1 VKRKSRRVTRDE
13 PQLAYCDGGGTVYE
27 FPGLEPA
34 FRVGRRFVH
43 ADPKDLIRLP
53 YGSVIF
59 SLPQRSPVYYNRRRK
74 SFHLLK
80 DPPGTGAVFA
90 ASSFLSS
97 GYLRTHLPAY
107 LTGED
112 APQLPLWAYCGL
124 VVMNGEFYAP
134 AFRIDDDPRSDP
146 ILHRN
151 ERALKKEIRAALRAL
166 PGNRLVRQLAFC
178 STEYRCLCARNFFLG
193 RHEAPVPT
201 SPSCNARCLGCL
213 SLQGQSGFC
222 ASHARIAFKPS
233 AVEISELILRHV
245 GRTREAVASF
255 GQGCEGEPLLRARE
269 IARAIRMVRAKTDRG
284 TITMNTN
291 GSVPEALRRLIDAGL
306 DSVRIS
312 LNSPTE
318 QYYNRYHRPAG
329 YTFEKVKKS
338 LEIALS
344 SGIFVSVNLF
354 FLPGFT
360 DMESEVRSLFKFL
373 KTFPVHMVQTRNLN
387 MDPDVYLEGVGF
399 QESEPLG
406 VRWLISALREKF
418 PALMLGY
425 YNPPKERFRRIVLD
439 TPGAGG

>member
-1 VKRKSRRVTRDE
+1 MTRDE
-13 PQLAYCDGGGTVYE
+13 PQLAYCDDKGTVYE

-43 ADPKDLIRLP
+43 VDPKDLIKLP
-53 YGSVIF
+53 YGSTIF
-59 SLPQRSPVYYNRRRK
+59 SLPQRHPVYYNRRRK
-74 SFHLLK
+74 SFHPLK
-80 DPPGTGAVFA
+80 EPPGDGAVWA
-90 ASSFLSS
+90 ASSFISS

-107 LTGED
+107 LTGEL
-112 APQLPLWAYCGL
+112 APHLPLWAYCGV
-124 VVMNGEFYAP
+124 VVMNGDFYAP

-151 ERALKKEIRAALRAL
+151 ERALKKEIRTAQRAL
-166 PGNRLVRQLAFC
+166 PGNRLVKQLSFC

-193 RHEAPVPT
+193 RYEAPVPT
-201 SPSCNARCLGCL
+201 TPSCNARCLGCL
-213 SLQGQSGFC
+213 SLQGQSGFS
-222 ASHARIAFKPS
+222 ASHNRIAFKP
-233 AVEISELILRHV
+233 AAGEIAEVILRHL
-245 GRTREAVASF
+245 RRAENAVVSF

-284 TITMNTN
+284 TITINTN
-291 GSVPEALRRLIDAGL
+291 GSRPEALRTLIGAGL

-329 YTFEKVKKS
+329 YTFDSVRES
-338 LEIALS
+338 IETALS
-344 SGIFVSVNLF
+344 SGIFVSINLF

-360 DMESEVRSLFKFL
+360 DMESEVRSLFRFL
-373 KTFPVHMVQTRNLN
+373 KSFPVHMIQTRNLN
-387 MDPDVYLEGVGF
+387 MDPDVYLQGIGF

-406 VRWLISALREKF
+406 IRWLIAALREKF
-418 PALMLGY
+418 PALTLGY

-439 TPGAGG
+439 TPGVRG